1 MVAVAVIV
9 RATSSL
15 GFAARRARLTD
26 WPGGARSVDRAAA
39 KLDESATGARTKKMD
54 ALSEILRSVKL
65 AGAMFFNAEA
75 SQPWGVRAP
84 SSRTLGRY
92 LAPDASHV
100 IEFHLVTRG
109 GGYIR
114 VGEETTPFSAGDIV
128 IVPHGDPHEMG
139 NGIGAEFIDGEQ
151 SLPKLLS
158 GGLSFSRFGGGG
170 GEPTRLICGYLAC
183 EAGLIRPVIAGLPRV
198 VRVHIR
204 NDAAG
209 EWLENSIVHAVDR
222 AVAVEPGSDVI
233 LARLAEVLFAEALQ
247 RYVNQLPPGRTG
259 WLAGAGD
266 ATVGRSLA
274 ALHRRPAHSWTLDEL
289 AREAGVSRSAL
300 TERFARMLGQSP
312 IAYLADW
319 RLELGADALRTTSR
333 SVLQVATEVGY
344 ESEAAFNR
352 AFKRRFGKPPAQYR
366 RAFREQRRTA
376 AAVRPAAEAL
386 RAG

>member
-1 MVAVAVIV
+1 
-9 RATSSL
+9 
-15 GFAARRARLTD
+15 
-26 WPGGARSVDRAAA
+26 
-39 KLDESATGARTKKMD
+39 MD

-65 AGAMFFNAEA
+65 SGAMFYNAEC
-75 SQPWGVRAP
+75 SLPWRVRVP
-84 SSRTLGRY
+84 SAHTLGRY
-92 LAPDASHV
+92 VAPDATHV
-100 IEFHLVTRG
+100 IEFHLVTKG
-109 GGYIR
+109 SGYIR
-114 VGEETTPFSAGDIV
+114 VGAETTLFSAGDIV
-128 IVPHGDPHEMG
+128 MVPHGDPHEMG
-139 NGIGAEFIDGEQ
+139 NGSGAELIDAEY
-151 SLPKLLS
+151 SLPRLLA
-158 GGLSFSRFGGGG
+158 GGVERSRFGGGG
-170 GEPTRLICGYLAC
+170 QETWLICGYLAC
-183 EAGLIRPVIAGLPRV
+183 EAGLFRPVLAGLPHV

-209 EWLENSIVHAVDR
+209 EWLENSITHAVER
-222 AVAVEPGSDVI
+222 AQAVAPAPGSDVI

-266 ATVGRSLA
+266 PTVGRSLA

-289 AREAGVSRSAL
+289 AQEAGVSRSAL

-319 RLELGADALRTTSR
+319 RLELGAEALRSTSR
-333 SVLQVATEVGY
+333 SVLQVAAEVGY

-376 AAVRPAAEAL
+376 AAVRQAQRE
-386 RAG
+386 RRTG